1 MRKNIELLGIFMLL
15 FFIGFSSATISFS
28 GVPTTLSQNTTSFSF
43 NVSSDLNETV
53 NLSISG
59 ISNLIDSASSIVF
72 GLSNFQVVL
81 NDSNNRIANIVV
93 SISKVGNF
101 DFRYDQYSTSL
112 TAIGNASV
120 NTLNSNIKF
129 QRSNYRCITND
140 CNDNFLDV
148 VDFEFDLFEGIGD
161 EDDGFYPLDVMKI
174 EFTVEN
180 EGSDD
185 VENIDLFVC
194 VYDKSTS
201 KCIFDED
208 DFEFSDDGFDIDEDD
223 DLDIIGTLFLNPDNL
238 KAGNENYI
246 LFVTAKGEINS
257 DGSLDGV
264 STYGYLL
271 KEFKIITKDEFVILG
286 EVELLNPVVNCGEN
300 VKISSSI
307 WNVGD
312 KDIDSDELFLYIYS
326 KDLKIDDIVEFS
338 SDLDAMDFLDFEY
351 SFNVPSGLTEGKDY
365 LITFE
370 IFSDDSI
377 ADKYLYEN
385 GQDTKAKYVYYLKV
399 NGKCVVMEPVIN
411 ARLTGNAV
419 VGEEMSINVNIV
431 NPEKYSVNYKA
442 SISDYDSSLASLL
455 SLNPETFT
463 LLAGASTSLNVK
475 FEPIGSGQFD
485 FNIKLTDSEGNVYTQ
500 PVSVD
505 ISGTSNGFDF
515 SFDNELFLYGLVGL
529 LVIFVL
535 LLLVLVIVASK
546 KHKPLKTSEI
556 I

>member
-1 MRKNIELLGIFMLL
+1 MLL